1 MSDFL
6 SGLLDRAFERSPMLE
21 RRRPAR
27 FEPPTDVDGRLS
39 AGVRA
44 LAEDQATDDLETF
57 ELRDASARRPT
68 VRRPRQPAR
77 PETVDVPGE
86 RPPSSGPPPIPDRQ
100 SDAMAL
106 EPRRGAKTAT
116 AAPEKPREGEA
127 LVEGAAERPARV
139 IGSARE
145 APRNGEDRVVGR
157 VTAASRV
164 APPDARPPLPR
175 PPVTSPDRD
184 GDRKVHRGRSQS
196 NRVEPAASVTTRSP
210 QVPFT
215 RRQPSE
221 PTIQVTI
228 GRVEV
233 RAVSAPPTLSS
244 RASRP
249 ATPKLSLDDYLKS
262 RGGVRT

>member
-6 SGLLDRAFERSPMLE
+6 SGLVDRAFERSPMLE
-21 RRRPAR
+21 RRRPSR
-27 FEPPTDVDGRLS
+27 FEPPTGVDGRLS
-39 AGVRA
+39 GRVRP
-44 LAEDQATDDLETF
+44 LAEDQATDDLDTF
-57 ELRDASARRPT
+57 ELPDAPARRPT
-68 VRRPRQPAR
+68 VRPPRQPAR
-77 PETVDVPGE
+77 PETVDLPEE
-86 RPPSSGPPPIPDRQ
+86 RPPASGPPLPDRQ
-100 SDAMAL
+100 PDAMAL
-106 EPRRGAKTAT
+106 EPRRGPKTA
-116 AAPEKPREGEA
+116 PPIPGQPRDGETR
-127 LVEGAAERPARV
+127 VERSTEHPARV

-164 APPDARPPLPR
+164 APPDVRPPLPR

-184 GDRKVHRGRSQS
+184 GDRKIHRGRSQS
-196 NRVEPAASVTTRSP
+196 NRVEPAVSVSARSP

-221 PTIQVTI
+221 PTIHVTI

-233 RAVSAPPTLSS
+233 RAVSAPPTLSG

-249 ATPKLSLDDYLKS
+249 SAPKLSLDDYLKS